1 MTKRSVEYAYQL
13 NFPGLGSSNDR
24 DALTRMVHSALTAMA
39 EFNGQLCERVAAFNT
54 EWTKFLAH
62 RLEEDVALPQ
72 RLTACKSPEEAQ
84 EIYVDFWTRALR
96 EYQEEFF
103 RLAQPGH
110 HITRDRDDTR
120 HMRKHADAR
129 SHEAR
134 LN

>member
-1 MTKRSVEYAYQL
+1 
-13 NFPGLGSSNDR
+13 
-24 DALTRMVHSALTAMA
+24 MA

-54 EWTKFLAH
+54 EWTKFLAQ

-72 RLTACKSPEEAQ
+72 RLAACKSPEEAQ
-84 EIYVDFWTRALR
+84 EIYVDFWTRGLR
-96 EYQEEFF
+96 DYQEEFF